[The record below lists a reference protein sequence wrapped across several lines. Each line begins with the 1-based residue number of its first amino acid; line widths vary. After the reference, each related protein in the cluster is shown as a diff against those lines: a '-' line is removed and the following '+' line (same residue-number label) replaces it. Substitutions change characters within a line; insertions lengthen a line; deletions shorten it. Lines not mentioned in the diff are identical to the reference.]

1 MARKGAMKWNVFVK
15 PDEQNKARFNSAM
28 ARKSAVKRN
37 VFVKPDEQSSVHL
50 NSAMARKGAVKR
62 NDLYL
67 KPRVESIKEDNVE
80 SNCSMTRKLSSK
92 RSEFPNLI
100 CNFAKSIVGFSCLFL
115 QH

>member
-1 MARKGAMKWNVFVK
+1 MARRGAMKCNVFVK

-28 ARKSAVKRN
+28 ARKGAVKRN
-37 VFVKPDEQSSVHL
+37 VFVKPNEQNKARF

-62 NDLYL
+62 NNLHL

-80 SNCSMTRKLSSK
+80 SNCSMTRKFPSK